1 MTDEAEYQKRKS
13 EQLADHLKAQKVV
26 GRHQFRGK
34 TNKLGLKRN
43 IDPKAPRTKRW
54 DPLSEEEWDDTAD
67 DQLERVM
74 PLDESD
80 RRKEMEKA
88 AFRAEAERSVEDRG
102 REETADGHGLVISVA
117 KGLCLVQIDGRR
129 LQCRIRGSLNSVQ
142 TGFTNAVAVGDE
154 VVVDDDGAG
163 GGVIDEVL
171 PRRNVLARPSVSA
184 RYLRQIVVANADQLL
199 IVSSWREPIIWLELI
214 DRYLI
219 AAERSGLDPVICIN
233 KIDLAADSTEVAESV
248 RTYNDLDIRVVLSSA
263 TTGEGVGELRHILTG
278 RTTVLAGLSG
288 TGKSSLAAAVE
299 PGLDLKT
306 AAVSEGSGE
315 GKHTTTNAT
324 LFPLSSGG
332 ALVDTPGIREFGL
345 GGLRRRELAAL
356 FPELKG
362 LVSDCRFADCTHLVG
377 PDCAVLAGVESGAV
391 AASRYHS
398 YERIYPTLPE

>member
-13 EQLADHLKAQKVV
+13 EQPADHLKAQKVI

-34 TNKLGLKRN
+34 TNKLSLKRN

-54 DPLSEEEWDDTAD
+54 DAVSEEEWDDTAD

-80 RRKEMEKA
+80 RRREMEEA
-88 AFRAEAERSVEDRG
+88 AFRAEAGRSVESGG
-102 REETADGHGLVISVA
+102 REEAVDGHGLVISMA
-117 KGLCLVQIDGRR
+117 KGLCLVQVGDTR

-142 TGFTNAVAVGDE
+142 SGFTNAVAVGDK
-154 VVVDDDGAG
+154 VLVGDDGAG

-171 PRRNVLARPSVSA
+171 PRRNVLARSSVPA
-184 RYLRQIVVANADQLL
+184 RHLRQIVVANAEQLL
-199 IVSSWREPIIWLELI
+199 IVSSWREPIIWPELI

-219 AAERSGLDPVICIN
+219 AAERSGLDPVICVN
-233 KIDLAADSTEVAESV
+233 KIDLAADSAEIAETV
-248 RTYNDLDIRVVLSSA
+248 RIYNDLDIRVVLSSA
-263 TTGEGVGELRHILTG
+263 ATGEGVGQLRDILTG
-278 RTTVLAGLSG
+278 RMTVLAGLSG

-306 AAVSEGSGE
+306 AAVSEGTGE
-315 GKHTTTNAT
+315 GKHTTTGAT

-345 GGLRRRELAAL
+345 AGLRRRELAGL
-356 FPELKG
+356 FPELEG
-362 LVSDCRFADCTHLVG
+362 LVSDCRFFDCTHLAG
-377 PDCAVLAGVESGAV
+377 PDCAVLAGVDRGAV

-398 YERIYPTLPE
+398 YKKIYPTLPE

>member
-1 MTDEAEYQKRKS
+1 MTDEAEYQKRKT
-13 EQLADHLKAQKVV
+13 EQPADHLKAQKMVD
-26 GRHQFRGK
+26 RHQFQGK

-54 DPLSEEEWDDTAD
+54 EPLSEEEWDDTAD
-67 DQLERVM
+67 DQFERVM

-88 AFRAEAERSVEDRG
+88 AFRAEAARSVENGARQ
-102 REETADGHGLVISVA
+102 EAVDGQGLVISVA
-117 KGLCLVQIDGRR
+117 KGLCLVQVDSRR

-142 TGFTNAVAVGDE
+142 SGFTKAVAVGDQ
-154 VVVDDDGAG
+154 VLVGDDGSG

-184 RYLRQIVVANADQLL
+184 RHLRQIVVANADQLL

-219 AAERSGLDPVICIN
+219 AAERSGLDPVICVN
-233 KIDLAADSTEVAESV
+233 KIDLAADSMEAAETV
-248 RTYNDLDIRVVLSSA
+248 RPYSDLDIRVVLSSA
-263 TTGEGVGELRHILTG
+263 ATGEGVGELRDILTG

-288 TGKSSLAAAVE
+288 TGKSSLAAAAE

-306 AAVSEGSGE
+306 AAVSEGTGE
-315 GKHTTTNAT
+315 GKHTTTSAT
-324 LFPLSSGG
+324 LFPLSGGG

-345 GGLRRRELAAL
+345 AGLRRRELASL

-362 LVSDCRFADCTHLVG
+362 LVSDCRFVDCTHLAG
-377 PDCAVLAGVESGAV
+377 PDCAVLAGIEGGVVS
-391 AASRYHS
+391 ASRYYS
-398 YERIYPTLPE
+398 YEKIYASLPE